1 MYYGKYRAK
10 VLKVDKSTKKIKVK
24 CEDIY
29 GDYESPWCTPCIP
42 FIEITSKSTT
52 KEAGDPS
59 HTHKVEIKPTQHE
72 INLLP
77 KVGDNVWIEFE
88 QGIITKP
95 IWCGTW

>member
-29 GDYESPWCTPCIP
+29 GGYESPWCTPCIP

-52 KEAGDPS
+52 TVNEEHS
-59 HTHKVEIKPTQHE
+59 HTVTIKPNQYE

-77 KVGDNVWIEFE
+77 KVGENVWIEFE
-88 QGIITKP
+88 QGIVTKP

>member
-1 MYYGKYRAK
+1 MERGLFYN
-10 VLKVDKSTKKIKVK
+10 DKSTKKIKVK

-52 KEAGDPS
+52 TVNEEHS
-59 HTHKVEIKPTQHE
+59 HTVTIKPNQYE

-77 KVGDNVWIEFE
+77 KVGENVWIEFE
-88 QGIITKP
+88 QGIVTKP